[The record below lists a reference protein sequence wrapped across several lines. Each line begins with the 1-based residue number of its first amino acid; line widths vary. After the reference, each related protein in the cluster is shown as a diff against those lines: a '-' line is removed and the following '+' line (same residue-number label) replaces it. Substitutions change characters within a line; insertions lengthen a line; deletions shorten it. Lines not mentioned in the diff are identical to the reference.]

1 MSTKITIE
9 DWVKQD
15 VARLLASI
23 DQCAP
28 DFDEAT
34 QLRFVRLLVEQ
45 GLDELEADDNDYYD
59 FLFQCAILASEN
71 MQDARLQVLEH
82 RVDDLENPPFSL
94 AQTLLEGALIMV
106 GEVIIATSA
115 YYAIPALMAVLSSR
129 KLTRTAHGILGQI
142 PTFDGDIKKNLAIEL
157 RILEN
162 VLETQKAFKA
172 IDAAGLNRWGDQL
185 PLYEKI
191 DAIRRDSAML
201 RSQLKASRLALEY
214 GKKEAAQRAIEAYES
229 AAASIKLKSTRLDE
243 FLNGVLGNTVIG
255 RIGETAGQDLSAIS
269 MKLFSAS
276 DPSVFL
282 PFQTSG
288 IVGELISAIQDLRRT
303 SRQNWGDLRL
313 QIRTIDDTKFLES
326 ETVRSLQALASAAR
340 YQPGKVSTLTSEER
354 NAFILGFEA
363 LLWKHWFIY
372 SNLLYLVPFAE
383 RDPERWHQV
392 GEVFEGR
399 LVKSQDLGDLN
410 DGQGYG
416 FVIGG
421 DHYPGAQSLNE
432 DLAKILF
439 NKFAKD
445 YFVSNPG
452 EVPAPMLAINV
463 QGDFDVARYHE
474 AWRMSKTD
482 FIGGENSAR
491 ARLVDEVRVLVIVYF
506 MRTARDK
513 QAEQDAGGAA
523 DSIRNIIREIIG
535 LPENQPLDPFP
546 SLPTFEAP
554 GAPAI
559 SHSTDALQR
568 LSKALAT
575 TTGVEETW
583 RVGDARVLLETA
595 VGRLEAQI
603 AVYPLLY
610 PASAASTVV
619 ANDAVRAIETT
630 QEEVK
635 ARQASFLEL
644 AAEQQELVT
653 EVETQLGERV
663 RNSTGW
669 SPDQIPEG
677 TWHWYPPEENTSP
690 IS

>member
-1 MSTKITIE
+1 MATKITIE

-15 VARLLASI
+15 VATLLASI

-28 DFDEAT
+28 DFDEAM

-59 FLFQCAILASEN
+59 FLVQCAILASEN

-106 GEVIIATSA
+106 GEVIIASAA

-129 KLTRTAHGILGQI
+129 KMTRAAHTILGQI
-142 PTFDGDIKKNLAIEL
+142 PTFGGDVDQILKIEL
-157 RILEN
+157 KIFEN
-162 VLETQKAFKA
+162 VKKTKDTFDA
-172 IDAAGLNRWGDQL
+172 IDALNFNSWGEAL
-185 PLYEKI
+185 PLHQKI
-191 DAIRRDSAML
+191 DAIRRDSAMH
-201 RSQLKASRLALEY
+201 RSHLKAARLALEY

-229 AAASIKLKSTRLDE
+229 AATSIKLKSTRLDG
-243 FLNGVLGNTVIG
+243 FLNGVIGNTVIG

-276 DPSVFL
+276 DASVFL
-282 PFQTSG
+282 PFETSG

-303 SRQNWGDLRL
+303 SRHNWSDLRL

-326 ETVRSLQALASAAR
+326 ETVRSLQAVASAAR
-340 YQPGKVSTLTSEER
+340 YHSGKVTALTSEER
-354 NAFILGFEA
+354 NAFVLGFES

-372 SNLLYLVPFAE
+372 SNLLYMFPFAE
-383 RDPERWHQV
+383 RDPERWHTI
-392 GEVFEGR
+392 GEVFDGR

-416 FVIGG
+416 FVIAG

-445 YFVSNPG
+445 YFVSNPDA
-452 EVPAPMLAINV
+452 VPAPMLAVNI

-474 AWRMSKTD
+474 AWRMPKID

-559 SHSTDALQR
+559 SQSTDALQR

-575 TTGVEETW
+575 TTGVEEKW
-583 RVGDARVLLETA
+583 LVGDARALLETA
-595 VGRLEAQI
+595 VGLLETRV

-610 PASAASTVV
+610 PRSAASTV
-619 ANDAVRAIETT
+619 AADDALRGIEAAK
-630 QEEVK
+630 EEVN
-635 ARQASFLEL
+635 ARQASFFEL
-644 AAEQQELVT
+644 AAEQPELVT
-653 EVETQLGERV
+653 EVETRLGERIRV
-663 RNSTGW
+663 LTGW
-669 SPDQIPEG
+669 YPGQVTEG
-677 TWHWYPPEENTSP
+677 TWRLYA
-690 IS
+690 